1 MDGQVMAQYSPEFF
15 DFLYQYCEG
24 KLEIRLL
31 PSGKQVYFDLSDH
44 QGVDRCV
51 HQNMNTNVFF
61 GVATRDGKAGRKENI
76 VNIPTVWCDVDF
88 KDTTKEQLGDN
99 LTRFPFKPSIIN
111 LSGGGVHSYWLL
123 NEPAARGD
131 ILTVEDIN
139 LRIAYALGG
148 DYNATE
154 AARVLRVPGAL
165 NHKYK
170 PPRKVK
176 LHRID
181 NFHYELDDFSDLPEP
196 PANKS
201 SKKSPV
207 TLESVK
213 HGQRNATLA
222 RIAGK
227 YIGRGMDHDEVL
239 DLCLG
244 WNCRCPE
251 PQSIEDVITTVNSI
265 IKTHEVNKQGNPNG
279 TKRKRFSVSYQ

>member
-24 KLEIRLL
+24 DLEIRLL
-31 PSGKQVYFDLSDH
+31 PSTRQAFFNLGDHARIKRYVY
-44 QGVDRCV
+44 
-51 HQNMNTNVFF
+51 QNMNQNVFF

-76 VNIPTVWCDVDF
+76 VNIPAVWCDVDF

-99 LTRFPFKPSIIN
+99 LTRFLFKPSIIN
-111 LSGGGVHSYWLL
+111 LSGSGVHSYWLL

-139 LRIAYALGG
+139 RRIAYALGG

-176 LHRID
+176 LYRAD
-181 NFHYELDDFSDLPEP
+181 DFYYELDDFSDLPQP
-196 PANKS
+196 PAKDYS
-201 SKKSPV
+201 SSLRNVSLVV
-207 TLESVK
+207 TLCLSPAKMSFWERLTHTPPTPSSFTVMK
-213 HGQRNATLA
+213 HFGLA
-222 RIAGK
+222 IRPLK
-227 YIGRGMDHDEVL
+227 VR
-239 DLCLG
+239 
-244 WNCRCPE
+244 
-251 PQSIEDVITTVNSI
+251 
-265 IKTHEVNKQGNPNG
+265 
-279 TKRKRFSVSYQ
+279 